1 MMSSKMWTNNL
12 GNLTYKVLK
21 FYLTQ
26 VKLFNYI
33 LCMINTK
40 DRYQTSF
47 VVDKKLWIK
56 FKSKTLKEGVSIKD
70 KLHSLM
76 TDYVN
81 NKETT
86 NARNWFSLPRWK

>member
-1 MMSSKMWTNNL
+1 M
-12 GNLTYKVLK
+12 
-21 FYLTQ
+21 
-26 VKLFNYI
+26 
-33 LCMINTK
+33 K

-81 NKETT
+81 NNLGYYVLNQEDKWVKIEQ
-86 NARNWFSLPRWK
+86 KKQ

>member
-1 MMSSKMWTNNL
+1 MMSINNL

-21 FYLTQ
+21 FTLTIM
-26 VKLFNYI
+26 KLYNYI
-33 LCMINTK
+33 MCMKN
-40 DRYQTSF
+40 RYQTSF

-76 TDYVN
+76 LDYVN